1 MDISHTVHISA
12 TPEKLWHTLTVFDEM
27 QKWTSSLISEEVI
40 SSGDPGPGFISKMTI
55 LEGGKAVIYDS
66 EIVTYEPTTR
76 LGIILRGGSLGN
88 GPMSVDYTLTP
99 TDDSTRVDYR
109 TQWQPQG
116 ILLKLMSPMITK
128 MSRKNVQAQMAN
140 LKIVA
145 ER

>member
-1 MDISHTVHISA
+1 MDISHSVHISA
-12 TPEKLWHTLTVFDEM
+12 SPQKLWHALTVFEEM

-40 SSGDPGPGFISKMTI
+40 STGEPGPGFISKMTI
-55 LEGGKAVIYDS
+55 LEGGKQVIYDS
-66 EIVTYEPTTR
+66 EIVTFAPTTR

-99 TDDSTRVDYR
+99 TGDGTQVDYR

-116 ILLKLMSPMITK
+116 ILLKLMAPMITK

-140 LKIVA
+140 LKTFA